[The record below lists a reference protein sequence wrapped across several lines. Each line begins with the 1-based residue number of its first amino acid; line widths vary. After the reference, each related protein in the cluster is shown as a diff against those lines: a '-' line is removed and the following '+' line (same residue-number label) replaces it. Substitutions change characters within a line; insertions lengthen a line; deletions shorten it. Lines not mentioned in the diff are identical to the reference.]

1 MTAASHSVG
10 QDGPHR
16 FGLWIILAAQLMLQM
31 DFLIVLVA
39 LPQIQADLGFSAAGL
54 SWVPNAFA
62 LAFGGLL
69 LLGGRLGDMIGQVR
83 AFRIGLAVFTLASF
97 FGGVANSTTLLI
109 SARVL
114 QGVGAALA
122 GPSVLALIAVTAR
135 DDGERQRGLSMF
147 IAVSAIGSSS
157 GLLLGGVLTELLS
170 WRWSLLINVPV
181 GIAVVAIIGKM
192 VPETR
197 PQRAPLDIGGA
208 VTATLGSVALV
219 YAFISA
225 AEAGWGSWPTALS
238 MAVGLALLSAFIFIE
253 RAHKAP
259 LLDLSLLS
267 NRTRLAGL
275 GVMGLV
281 VGMHFSVLFLLVQY
295 LQRVL
300 NFDAFA
306 AGLAYIPLTVTVLV
320 MSQFAPWLIA
330 NFGPRVLLVTGS
342 ALVAVSLVGF
352 ALLGEGSSY
361 AFAVLIPL
369 IIHAAGISLVFAPG
383 TVTIMAGV
391 PDRHAGAASGLLQMD
406 QQIGGALGIAVIAAV
421 YALAAD
427 PARFAVGLPVA
438 FGAAAA
444 IAALAALLAWFGIR
458 DFDVNVSAT
467 ESNAAA
473 NL

>member
-1 MTAASHSVG
+1 MTASSLVG
-10 QDGPHR
+10 NQAGPHR
-16 FGLWIILAAQLMLQM
+16 LGLWIILAAQLMLQM

-39 LPQIQADLGFSAAGL
+39 LPQIQAELGFSAAGL
-54 SWVPNAFA
+54 SWAPNAFA

-83 AFRIGLAVFTLASF
+83 AFRIGLAVFTLASLL
-97 FGGVANSTTLLI
+97 GGLADNAALLI
-109 SARVL
+109 LARVL

-122 GPSVLALIAVTAR
+122 APSVLALIAVTAR
-135 DDGERQRGLSMF
+135 DDAERQRGLSMF

-181 GIAVVAIIGKM
+181 GIAVIAVIGRL

-197 PQRAPLDIGGA
+197 PQRAPLDLGGA

-225 AEAGWGSWPTALS
+225 AEIGWTRWPTLAS
-238 MAVGLALLSAFIFIE
+238 MAAGLLLLGGFFLIE
-253 RAHKAP
+253 RTHKAP
-259 LLDLSLLS
+259 LLDLGLLA

-300 NFDAFA
+300 GFDAFA
-306 AGLAYIPLTVTVLV
+306 AGLAYIPLTLTVLV
-320 MSQFAPWLIA
+320 MSQFAPRLIA
-330 NFGPRVLLVTGS
+330 AFGPRALLVTGS
-342 ALVAVSLVGF
+342 SLVAASLVGF
-352 ALLGEGSSY
+352 ALLDDESGY

-369 IIHAAGISLVFAPG
+369 LIHAAGIALVFAPG

-406 QQIGGALGIAVIAAV
+406 QQIGGALGIAIIASV
-421 YALAAD
+421 YALVANPD
-427 PARFAVGLPVA
+427 RFSAGLPVA
-438 FGAAAA
+438 FGVAAV
-444 IAALAALLAWFGIR
+444 IAVLAALLAWFGIR
-458 DFDVNVSAT
+458 DAGIEV
-467 ESNAAA
+467 AAA
-473 NL
+473 SPGPAGHL

>member
-1 MTAASHSVG
+1 MTESSPSAS
-10 QDGPHR
+10 QAGPR
-16 FGLWIILAAQLMLQM
+16 RIGLWIILAAQLMLQM

-39 LPQIQADLGFSAAGL
+39 LPQIQRDLGFSAAGL

-97 FGGVANSTTLLI
+97 LGGVADNAALLI
-109 SARVL
+109 LARVL

-135 DDGERQRGLSMF
+135 DDAERQRGLSMF

-181 GIAVVAIIGKM
+181 GIAVIAVIGRL
-192 VPETR
+192 VPETH

-208 VTATLGSVALV
+208 VTATLGSVVLV

-225 AEAGWGSWPTALS
+225 AEVGWGSWPTVGA
-238 MAVGLALLSAFIFIE
+238 MAAGLALLCGFFVIE
-253 RAHKAP
+253 RTHKAP

-267 NRTRLAGL
+267 NRTRVAGL

-281 VGMHFSVLFLLVQY
+281 VGMHFSVLFMLVQY

-300 NFDAFA
+300 GFDAFA
-306 AGLAYIPLTVTVLV
+306 AGLAYIPLTATVLV
-320 MSQFAPWLIA
+320 MSQFAPRLIA
-330 NFGPRVLLVTGS
+330 LFGARALLVTGS
-342 ALVAVSLVGF
+342 VLVAVSLVGF
-352 ALLGEGSSY
+352 GLLDDRSGY
-361 AFAVLIPL
+361 AIGVLIPL
-369 IIHAAGISLVFAPG
+369 LIHAAGIALVFAPG

-406 QQIGGALGIAVIAAV
+406 QQIGGALGIAIIASV

-427 PARFAVGLPVA
+427 PQRFAIGLPLA
-438 FGAAAA
+438 FGVASA
-444 IAALAALLAWFGIR
+444 IAALAALLAWIGIQ
-458 DFDVNVSAT
+458 DTEVGGAAT
-467 ESNAAA
+467 RPAVAGH
-473 NL
+473 L

>member
-1 MTAASHSVG
+1 MTVASSSVS
-10 QDGPHR
+10 QVAPHR

-83 AFRIGLAVFTLASF
+83 AFKIGLAVFTLASLL
-97 FGGVANSTTLLI
+97 GGVADNAALLI
-109 SARVL
+109 AARVL

-135 DDGERQRGLSMF
+135 DDAERQRGLSMF

-181 GIAVVAIIGKM
+181 GIAVIAVIGRL

-197 PQRAPLDIGGA
+197 PQRAPLDLGGA

-225 AEAGWGSWPTALS
+225 AEAGWGSWHTAVS
-238 MAVGLALLSAFIFIE
+238 MAAGLSLLGAFFFIE

-267 NRTRLAGL
+267 SRTRLAGL

-300 NFDAFA
+300 GFDAFA
-306 AGLAYIPLTVTVLV
+306 AGLAYIPLTLTVLV
-320 MSQFAPWLIA
+320 MSQFAPRLIA
-330 NFGPRVLLVTGS
+330 RFGPRALLVTGS
-342 ALVAVSLVGF
+342 ALVSVSLIGF
-352 ALLGEGSSY
+352 ALLDDSSRY
-361 AFAVLIPL
+361 AVGVLFPL
-369 IIHAAGISLVFAPG
+369 LIHAAGIALVFAPG

-391 PDRHAGAASGLLQMD
+391 PDHHAGAASGLLQMD
-406 QQIGGALGIAVIAAV
+406 QQIGGALGIAIIASI
-421 YALAAD
+421 YALVAD
-427 PARFAVGLPVA
+427 PAHFAGGLPVA
-438 FGAAAA
+438 FIAAAV
-444 IAALAALLAWFGIR
+444 IAALASVLAWLGIQ
-458 DFDVNVSAT
+458 DAEVKTSGVNPGAVGHF
-467 ESNAAA
+467 
-473 NL
+473 

>member
-1 MTAASHSVG
+1 MTAASPPVG
-10 QDGPHR
+10 QARPHQ
-16 FGLWIILAAQLMLQM
+16 FGIWIILAAQLMLQM

-39 LPQIQADLGFSAAGL
+39 LPQIQRDLNFSAAGL

-83 AFRIGLAVFTLASF
+83 AFRIGLAVFTVASF
-97 FGGVANSTTLLI
+97 LGGVADNAAVLI

-122 GPSVLALIAVTAR
+122 GPSVLALITVTAR
-135 DDGERQRGLSMF
+135 DDSERQRGLSMF

-170 WRWSLLINVPV
+170 WRWSLLINVPL
-181 GIAVVAIIGKM
+181 GIAVVAIIGRI

-197 PQRAPLDIGGA
+197 PQRTPLDIGGA

-225 AEAGWGSWPTALS
+225 AEAGWGSWPTVAS
-238 MAVGLALLSAFIFIE
+238 MAVGLALLSAFMLIE
-253 RAHKAP
+253 RAHRAP
-259 LLDLSLLS
+259 LLSLSLLS

-300 NFDAFA
+300 TFDAFE
-306 AGLAYIPLTVTVLV
+306 AGLAYIPLTLTVLV

-330 NFGPRVLLVTGS
+330 KFGPRALLVTGS

-352 ALLGEGSSY
+352 ALLGDDSSY

-369 IIHAAGISLVFAPG
+369 IIHAAGISLVFAPS

-391 PDRHAGAASGLLQMD
+391 PDQHAGAASGLLQMD
-406 QQIGGALGIAVIAAV
+406 QQIGGALGIAIIAAA
-421 YALAAD
+421 YALSAD
-427 PARFAVGLPVA
+427 PVRFAVGLPVA

-444 IAALAALLAWFGIR
+444 IALLASLLAWFGIR
-458 DFDVNVSAT
+458 DFEVVVPPT
-467 ESNAAA
+467 KPFAAG